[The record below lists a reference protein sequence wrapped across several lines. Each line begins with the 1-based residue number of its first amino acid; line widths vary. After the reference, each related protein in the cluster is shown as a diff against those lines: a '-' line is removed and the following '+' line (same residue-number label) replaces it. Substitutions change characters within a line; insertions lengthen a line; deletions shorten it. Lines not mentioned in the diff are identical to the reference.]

1 MILLLMMSMT
11 MLTQMKSNHVE
22 AMNVFE
28 NLAFFEQLSPDPLL
42 ENDKVIQVALGAYQ
56 SIAVTENGRV
66 FAWGYNHQ
74 GQLGDG
80 SITTRRVPTNIS
92 DGFNLSEGDKVIQ
105 VSAANAHSSALTENG
120 KVFFWGDNAFGQL
133 GDASATDQLLPV
145 DITDVFNLSEGDK
158 VIQISLGDYFSSA
171 LTSTGRVFTWGR
183 NNQGQLGIGSDI
195 DQLLPIDI
203 TDNLNL
209 TEDDKVIQISLGS
222 VHSSVLT
229 QNGKVLTWGLNYY
242 GQLGD
247 NTTMFKLVPTD
258 ISDRFPAGDKVIQL
272 SMGASHSSARTES
285 GKIYTWGRN
294 LSGELGDDST
304 TSKSVPTDIT
314 GGFPAEDK
322 VIQLSLQGVHSSAL
336 TESGKVFVW
345 GDNQYG
351 QVGDDSTTNKLVPI
365 DITSG
370 FQAGDKVIQLSLGGY
385 HSSALTE
392 SGEVYTWGFNVMSQL
407 GDNTIVSKRVPML
420 LDTIGAP
427 LSFTMSFN
435 SNGGSAVNHIEE
447 YEGTEISAPTTPT
460 KSGYTFGGWYSDS
473 ALTTTFIFATMPS
486 ENIILYAKWNI
497 EDYDISYTLND
508 GTNHQD
514 NPVIYHIET
523 PTITLASPT
532 KNGYAFAGWYD
543 NADFNGSAITSI
555 PMGSAGDKILYAKW
569 TINQYTIT
577 FNTSG
582 GSEVAAITQDYG
594 TPISAPVNPTRV
606 GHTFNGWSQAVPMNM
621 SAENLELTAQWTINQ
636 YTITF
641 NTSGG
646 SEVAAI
652 TQDYGTPISA
662 PVNPTRVGHTFNG
675 WSQAVPMNMSA
686 ENLELTAQWTI
697 NQYTITFNTSG
708 GSEVAA
714 ITQDYGTPI
723 SAPVNPTRVGH
734 TFNGW
739 SQAVPMN
746 MSAENLELT
755 AQWTINQYTI
765 TFNTSG
771 GSEVAAI
778 TQDYGTP
785 ISAPVNPTRVGHT
798 FNGWSQAVPMNMS
811 AENLELTAQW
821 TINQYTITFNT
832 SGGSE
837 VAAITQDYGTPI
849 SAPVNPTRVG
859 HTFNGWSQAIP
870 VNMPADSIAIRAFW
884 ILYSQDTGD
893 ISTETEDLHN
903 KYDASLTEGKDAEII
918 IKIRVQPEDSLL
930 PTEGTVFSD
939 TVKNDLQLRRSGSLF
954 LNIEI
959 ILKEVGQEDVLVQEL
974 LDPLAITIVIPQ
986 KHQGYQD
993 YHIIRMHNGVAEA
1006 LDTQYDAQN
1015 QTLTFETDRFSTY
1028 MIAYDMASGSG
1039 WWWLLLLLV
1048 IPVAFLIYRYT
1059 KKASNQ
1065 AINNEKQD
1073 ALEPLE
1079 EVVRFEEVVIKNIE
1093 ERPQY
1098 KAFEKVD
1105 NGDYLEITPD
1115 LEASNNV
1122 VEVSTG
1128 VLPKLMNDQN
1138 HFIPLE
1144 ENEVPQFKLSDVS
1157 LVVYHK
1163 LTPGSYT
1170 ESGYFMEVDLNNR
1183 SVEYYVYTKRRL
1195 PPTSA
1200 KGHRWVRIESRKIKT
1215 D

>member
-1 MILLLMMSMT
+1 MT

-606 GHTFNGWSQAVPMNM
+606 GHTFNGWSQA
-621 SAENLELTAQWTINQ
+621 
-636 YTITF
+636 
-641 NTSGG
+641 
-646 SEVAAI
+646 
-652 TQDYGTPISA
+652 
-662 PVNPTRVGHTFNG
+662 
-675 WSQAVPMNMSA
+675 
-686 ENLELTAQWTI
+686 
-697 NQYTITFNTSG
+697 
-708 GSEVAA
+708 
-714 ITQDYGTPI
+714 
-723 SAPVNPTRVGH
+723 
-734 TFNGW
+734 
-739 SQAVPMN
+739 
-746 MSAENLELT
+746 
-755 AQWTINQYTI
+755 
-765 TFNTSG
+765 
-771 GSEVAAI
+771 
-778 TQDYGTP
+778 
-785 ISAPVNPTRVGHT
+785 
-798 FNGWSQAVPMNMS
+798 
-811 AENLELTAQW
+811 
-821 TINQYTITFNT
+821 
-832 SGGSE
+832 
-837 VAAITQDYGTPI
+837 
-849 SAPVNPTRVG
+849 
-859 HTFNGWSQAIP
+859 IP

>member
-606 GHTFNGWSQAVPMNM
+606 GHTFNGWSQA
-621 SAENLELTAQWTINQ
+621 
-636 YTITF
+636 
-641 NTSGG
+641 
-646 SEVAAI
+646 
-652 TQDYGTPISA
+652 
-662 PVNPTRVGHTFNG
+662 
-675 WSQAVPMNMSA
+675 
-686 ENLELTAQWTI
+686 
-697 NQYTITFNTSG
+697 
-708 GSEVAA
+708 
-714 ITQDYGTPI
+714 
-723 SAPVNPTRVGH
+723 
-734 TFNGW
+734 
-739 SQAVPMN
+739 
-746 MSAENLELT
+746 
-755 AQWTINQYTI
+755 
-765 TFNTSG
+765 
-771 GSEVAAI
+771 
-778 TQDYGTP
+778 
-785 ISAPVNPTRVGHT
+785 
-798 FNGWSQAVPMNMS
+798 
-811 AENLELTAQW
+811 
-821 TINQYTITFNT
+821 
-832 SGGSE
+832 
-837 VAAITQDYGTPI
+837 
-849 SAPVNPTRVG
+849 
-859 HTFNGWSQAIP
+859 IP